1 MRESQTAVLERGIRV
16 EDEFATEPFEV
27 AWAGEARWFVQFL
40 EPGEDAT
47 VTLTPQVSADGLAWV
62 DHEAPA
68 VEVAAG
74 GLITL
79 RCATSATGCGW
90 SSGAPAGAPLRWRGS
105 TSPSR
110 SERRPGTGPGTR
122 PRERRDPA
130 EGAAGSGNRPRRRW
144 IE

>member
-79 RCATSATGCGW
+79 PLRDFGHW
-90 SSGAPAGAPLRWRGS
+90 LRLVVRRSGGRTAPLARIYLALK
-105 TSPSR
+105 
-110 SERRPGTGPGTR
+110 E
-122 PRERRDPA
+122 
-130 EGAAGSGNRPRRRW
+130 
-144 IE
+144 